1 MTIDLAAFVMGA
13 GLGVAVGGGAAAAYL
28 LGSVRR
34 LRRDGEAAQ
43 RTVGEAL
50 AMLDR
55 AQVSICLVKDRTI
68 VACNRGFERLFGYGP
83 GEPVGQSTRILY
95 DSDAAHEAGGDDYRQ
110 IAEGL
115 FVGDARL
122 VRKDGTPIWV
132 ADHGEA
138 LDRGD
143 PSKGTVWTAFDITER
158 KHIETEIR
166 LANARLELA
175 QNAGGI
181 GIYDKDYLSD
191 VFYRSPQTERLFGLP
206 PGGFGQGDDVWLP
219 HVHPEDRQAAAEAV
233 RRAIE
238 AKRTD
243 YSVTYRVLLPDGDIR
258 WISSVGQI
266 ILTSEGRLAR
276 DIGVNVDLTEQK
288 RAEQAIAAAK
298 EVAEDAARAK
308 ATFLANMSH
317 EIRTPMNAVIGMTR
331 LALKTELSPRQHGY
345 LTKIFSAAENL
356 LGIVNDVLDFSKIEA
371 GRMTLEHVPFRLSD
385 ILDNLA
391 SLIAFKTEAKGVEV
405 VFRVAPDLPNLI
417 GDPLRL
423 GQVLLNLTGNAAKF
437 TDRGTIV
444 ISVDIFESH
453 VETQDAGRVEL
464 IFAVEDTG
472 IGMTAEQQARLFK
485 SFSQADSS
493 VTRKYGGTGLG
504 LAISKELVELMGG
517 AIRVESTLG
526 VGSRFSFTARFE
538 VADDEVVVH
547 RADQVSLNG
556 RRVLVVD
563 DNDVAVEV
571 LSETLRGFGLDVFT
585 ATSGLRALETLVEAS
600 ESGNSIELVL
610 MDWRMPGWDGIET
623 TRHIRSDARISAT
636 PAILMVSAYGRE
648 DMTRQASG
656 VAIDGFLSKPV
667 NPALLFNGLLK
678 ILRPERD
685 GDGLERIA
693 GFVDDFPDLSALA
706 GARVLLVEDNALNRE
721 VAIEF
726 LAEAPVTVDLAGD
739 GQEAIDA
746 VRAQHYDLV
755 LMDVQMPVMDGL
767 TATRRIRE
775 QPEFQK
781 LPIIAMTA
789 HAMAGDREASL
800 AAGMNDHLTKP
811 IDQAHL
817 LRTLVHW
824 IDVEGVEKPADGTA
838 PAKAAAEP
846 AAPAL
851 PVGGL
856 PMIADVDWQTALRRT
871 NYNPALLVKLVHN
884 YRRDFVNTVEALRE
898 ANAAGDLD
906 RIRLLAHGLKSASAY
921 LGAGK
926 MAWLAKEVEQG
937 LRRGAVDEALA
948 LIPDLTTTLANLL
961 EGLAGF
967 DAEPRTADPAAVD
980 LAKLARR
987 FQRLAALLRADDSLA
1002 EEAAAE
1008 LSAMLS
1014 GTAHADRMEAVR
1026 IEIGEV
1032 EYDKALILLEAL
1044 AASLG
1049 MDIEA
1054 GATAT
1059 LVAGDKP

>member
-1 MTIDLAAFVMGA
+1 MTIDVAVFAMGA
-13 GLGVAVGGGAAAAYL
+13 GVGLVVGGAGASAFLMA
-28 LGSVRR
+28 SIRR
-34 LRRDGEAAQ
+34 IRRDADTAIRTFDEA
-43 RTVGEAL
+43 R

-83 GEPVGQSTRILY
+83 GEPIGQSTRILY
-95 DSDAAHEAGGDDYRQ
+95 ASDEAHEAGGNDYRQ

-115 FVGDARL
+115 FVGDAQL

-138 LDRGD
+138 LDRSD
-143 PSKGTVWTAFDITER
+143 LTRGTVWTAFDITER
-158 KHIETEIR
+158 KRIETEIR

-181 GIYDKDYLSD
+181 GIYDKDHVSGT
-191 VFYRSPQTERLFGLP
+191 FYRSPQTERLFGLP
-206 PGGFGQGDDVWLP
+206 PGGFGQGEDVWLS
-219 HVHPEDRQAAAEAV
+219 HVHPDDRQAAAEV
-233 RRAIE
+233 VQRAIE
-238 AKRTD
+238 VGRKD
-243 YSVTYRVLLPDGDIR
+243 YSVTFRVLLPDGDIR

-266 ILTSEGRLAR
+266 ILTPEGQLFR

-298 EVAEDAARAK
+298 EAAEDAARAK

-331 LALKTELSPRQHGY
+331 LALKTDLNPRQYDY

-371 GRMTLEHVPFRLSD
+371 GRMTLEQVPFRLSD

-405 VFRVAPDLPNLI
+405 VFRVAPGLPNLI

-423 GQVLLNLTGNAAKF
+423 GQVLLNLAGNAAKF
-437 TDRGTIV
+437 TDHGTIV
-444 ISVDIFESH
+444 ISVDI
-453 VETQDAGRVEL
+453 AGNQGEMSAEAPVEL
-464 IFAVEDTG
+464 VFAVEDTG
-472 IGMTAEQQARLFK
+472 IGMTEEQQARLFK

-517 AIRVESTLG
+517 AIRVESRLG
-526 VGSRFSFTARFE
+526 FGSRFSFTARFG
-538 VADDEVVVH
+538 VADDAAVIH
-547 RADQVSLNG
+547 GADQVSLND

-571 LSETLRGFGLDVFT
+571 LAETLRGFGLEVAT
-585 ATSGLRALETLVEAS
+585 ATSGLKALECLVEAS
-600 ESGNSIELVL
+600 EAGRPIELVL

-623 TRHIRSDARISAT
+623 TRHIRGDARISAT

-685 GDGLERIA
+685 GGDGERLA
-693 GFVDDFPDLSALA
+693 VGFKDDFPDLSVLT

-755 LMDVQMPVMDGL
+755 LMDVQMPLMDGL

-775 QPEFQK
+775 LPGFEK

-824 IDVEGVEKPADGTA
+824 IDIDAIEPPAEGADLSNRNA
-838 PAKAAAEP
+838 HDRSE
-846 AAPAL
+846 PAL
-851 PVGGL
+851 PTGGL
-856 PMIADVDWQTALRRT
+856 PMIPDVDWQTALRRT
-871 NYNPALLVKLVHN
+871 NHNPGLLAKLVHN
-884 YRRDFVNTVEALRE
+884 YRRDFVNTVEALNE
-898 ANAAGDLD
+898 ASAAGDID
-906 RIRLLAHGLKSASAY
+906 RIRVLAHGLKSASAY

-937 LRRGAVDEALA
+937 IRRSAADEALA
-948 LIPDLTTTLANLL
+948 LLPELTATLAALL
-961 EGLAGF
+961 EGLNAF
-967 DAEPRTADPAAVD
+967 DAQPRAADPAAAD
-980 LAKLARR
+980 PEKLTPRVR
-987 FQRLAALLRADDSLA
+987 RLAALLRADDSLA

-1008 LSAMLS
+1008 LSEMLS
-1014 GTAHADRMEAVR
+1014 GTGYGEQMEAVR
-1026 IEIGEV
+1026 VEIGEV
-1032 EYDKALILLEAL
+1032 EYDKAVVLLEAL
-1044 AASLG
+1044 AHGLG
-1049 MDIEA
+1049 VDIGA
-1054 GATAT
+1054 GGT
-1059 LVAGDKP
+1059 L

>member
-1 MTIDLAAFVMGA
+1 MTIDVAVFAMGA
-13 GLGVAVGGGAAAAYL
+13 GVGLVVGGAGASAFLMA
-28 LGSVRR
+28 SIRR
-34 LRRDGEAAQ
+34 IRRDADAAIKTFDEA
-43 RTVGEAL
+43 R

-68 VACNRGFERLFGYGP
+68 LACNRGFERLFGYGP
-83 GEPVGQSTRILY
+83 GEPVGKSTRILY
-95 DSDAAHEAGGDDYRQ
+95 ASDEAHEAGGDDYRQ

-115 FVGDARL
+115 FVGDAQL

-143 PSKGTVWTAFDITER
+143 LSRGTVWTAFDITER
-158 KHIETEIR
+158 KRIETEIR

-181 GIYDKDYLSD
+181 GIYDKDYVSGT
-191 VFYRSPQTERLFGLP
+191 FYRSPQTERLFGLP
-206 PGGFGQGDDVWLP
+206 PGGFGHGDDVWLP

-233 RRAIE
+233 QRAIE

-266 ILTSEGRLAR
+266 ILAPDGQLIR

-298 EVAEDAARAK
+298 EAAEDAARAK

-331 LALKTELSPRQHGY
+331 LALKTDLNPRQYDY

-371 GRMTLEHVPFRLSD
+371 GRMALERVPFRLSD

-405 VFRVAPDLPNLI
+405 VFRVAPGLPNLI

-423 GQVLLNLTGNAAKF
+423 GQVLLNLAGNAAKF

-444 ISVDIFESH
+444 ISVDIADKLGGASG
-453 VETQDAGRVEL
+453 DGSVEL
-464 IFAVEDTG
+464 VFAVEDTG
-472 IGMTAEQQARLFK
+472 IGMTEEQQARLFK

-517 AIRVESTLG
+517 AIAVESKLG
-526 VGSRFSFTARFE
+526 IGSRFSFTARFE
-538 VADDEVVVH
+538 IADDAAVIH
-547 RADQVSLNG
+547 GADQVSLND

-571 LSETLRGFGLDVFT
+571 LAETLRGFGLAVST
-585 ATSGLRALETLVEAS
+585 ATSGLRALECLVEAS
-600 ESGNSIELVL
+600 EAGNPIELVL

-623 TRHIRSDARISAT
+623 TRHIRGDARISAT

-685 GDGLERIA
+685 GDGGERLA
-693 GFVDDFPDLSALA
+693 VGFSDDFPDLSVLT
-706 GARVLLVEDNALNRE
+706 GARVLVVEDNALNRE

-755 LMDVQMPVMDGL
+755 LMDVQMPLMDGL

-775 QPEFQK
+775 MPGFEK

-824 IDVEGVEKPADGTA
+824 IDVDAIEPPADGA
-838 PAKAAAEP
+838 MPGDRDAHDRSG
-846 AAPAL
+846 PAL
-851 PVGGL
+851 PAGGL
-856 PMIADVDWQTALRRT
+856 PPIPDVDWQTALRRT
-871 NYNPALLVKLVHN
+871 NHNPGLLAKLVHN
-884 YRRDFVNTVEALRE
+884 YRRDFVNTVDALNE
-898 ANAAGDLD
+898 ANAAGDVD
-906 RIRLLAHGLKSASAY
+906 RIRVLAHGLKSASAY

-937 LRRGAVDEALA
+937 IRRSAVDEALA
-948 LIPDLTTTLANLL
+948 LLPELTTTLAALL
-961 EGLAGF
+961 EGLNAF
-967 DAEPRTADPAAVD
+967 DAQPRAADPAAAD
-980 LAKLARR
+980 PEKLAPR
-987 FQRLAALLRADDSLA
+987 FRRLAALLKADDSLA

-1008 LSAMLS
+1008 LSEMLS
-1014 GTAHADRMEAVR
+1014 GTGAGERMEAVR
-1026 IEIGEV
+1026 VEIGEV
-1032 EYDKALILLEAL
+1032 EYDKALALLEAL
-1044 AASLG
+1044 ADSLG
-1049 MDIEA
+1049 VDIKA
-1054 GATAT
+1054 GGT
-1059 LVAGDKP
+1059 L